1 MHIVPMTAEHADA
14 VLAIYQAGV
23 DEGNAT
29 FETSV
34 PDWTTFDRSKLPD
47 HRFVALDGAG
57 TVLGWVAA
65 VAVSDRCAYAG
76 VVEHSVYVSPDAR
89 GSGVG
94 RALLDALA
102 ESTEA
107 AGIWTIQSGLF
118 PENTASLA
126 LHRAAGYREVG
137 RRERIGQQHG
147 RWRDVILVERRSA
160 ALD

>member
-1 MHIVPMTAEHADA
+1 MHIVPMTAEHAAA
-14 VLAIYQAGV
+14 VLEIYQAGV

-34 PDWTTFDRSKLPD
+34 PDWSSFDRSKLRD
-47 HRFVALDGAG
+47 HRFVALDDDG

-65 VAVSDRCAYAG
+65 VSVSDRCASAG
-76 VVEHSVYVSPDAR
+76 VVEHSVYVSPAAR
-89 GSGVG
+89 GQGVG

-118 PENTASLA
+118 PENAASLA

-137 RRERIGQQHG
+137 RRERIGQHHG
-147 RWRDVILVERRSA
+147 RWRDVVLVERRSPN
-160 ALD
+160 LG